1 MFCDPMASDRL
12 AALRCICVAAITA
25 GGMGKD
31 DDALRR
37 MVVASVYELSDWTA
51 GSVLPSGRTLSWVCE
66 YGFPLFRGERGE

>member
-1 MFCDPMASDRL
+1 MFCDPVASDRL
-12 AALRCICVAAITA
+12 AALRCICAAAITA
-25 GGMGKD
+25 GGMGKDDD

-51 GSVLPSGRTLSWVCE
+51 GSGRVCE